1 MIPVGKLS
9 WRNSPNSSA
18 NYNKIYYLE
27 YVIERQWENI
37 WITHFCNI
45 NNVVIKKEMN
55 AAEFSISLNSALPK
69 DSGWLQFALTLY
81 IMELREK
88 IFGVNIDYF
97 HWK

>member
-1 MIPVGKLS
+1 
-9 WRNSPNSSA
+9 
-18 NYNKIYYLE
+18 
-27 YVIERQWENI
+27 
-37 WITHFCNI
+37 
-45 NNVVIKKEMN
+45 MN